1 MNDKKQLKLNI
12 LYNGLYQVLNLIV
25 PLITAPYIS
34 RTLGAEPLG
43 TYDYV
48 LANTGY
54 FLMLQGLGFGLYGSI
69 RVAAVRDDPEALNQV
84 FWKVF
89 LAKLLLCAATVISFL
104 IFIPFQKSSYR
115 SLYLIFLLSILA
127 GGIDLSWFLT
137 GLEQFKITLS
147 RNAAVRVASCVLIF
161 LLVRSKND
169 LGMYAVIMQGAALV
183 GNLCLLP
190 GVRPHIGAPRFK
202 GKELFVC
209 MAESM
214 VYFVPGIINTIFAS
228 VDRTM
233 LGSMSRIEE
242 VAYYEQAV
250 KIVNLC
256 STLISSVSAVILP
269 RMTYLFHNEKDP
281 HVVQALFYRSM
292 NGIFAVTAAV
302 SFGAAAIADL
312 FIPAFF
318 GEEFTASAPLLKI
331 LSINIFTIAVSNF
344 CGQQGLIA
352 RGRQREY
359 NISITVSAAL
369 NVGLNALVVRRFG
382 AVGVSA
388 TSAFAGIVGLFVIL
402 FFMRD
407 FATAAQLL
415 NRNWKYLAAGAVMLG
430 TVAQLPDSLPS
441 WPGVFLRIALGGAVY
456 FVLLGVL
463 RDEFFLDLVRSLWK
477 RRNTP

>member
-34 RTLGAEPLG
+34 RTLGAESLG

-54 FLMLQGLGFGLYGSI
+54 FLMLESLGLSLYGSI
-69 RVAAVRDDPEALNQV
+69 RTAAVRDDAESLNRV

-89 LAKLLLCAATVISFL
+89 VTKLLLCAATVVSFL
-104 IFIPFQKSSYR
+104 LFIPFQKSSYR
-115 SLYLIFLLSILA
+115 SLYLIFLLSVLA

-137 GLEQFKITLS
+137 GLEQFKVTLS

-169 LGMYAVIMQGAALV
+169 LGMYAVIMQGAVFV

-190 GVRPHIGAPRFK
+190 SVRPHVGRPQFRL
-202 GKELFVC
+202 KELFACV
-209 MAESM
+209 AESM

-281 HVVQALFYRSM
+281 AVVRGLFYRSM

-302 SFGAAAIADL
+302 SFGAAAVADL

-318 GEEFTASAPLLKI
+318 GEKFTASAPLLKI

-359 NISITVSAAL
+359 NVSITVSAVL

-382 AVGVSA
+382 AVGVSS
-388 TSAFAGIVGLFVIL
+388 TSAVAGIVGLFVIL

-407 FATAAQLL
+407 FVTAAELVK
-415 NRNWKYLAAGAVMLG
+415 NNWKYLAAGAVMLG
-430 TVAQLPDSLPS
+430 TLTMLPASLSS
-441 WPGVFLRIALGGAVY
+441 WPGIFLRIALGAAVY
-456 FVLLGVL
+456 FALLAVL
-463 RDEFFLDLVRSLWK
+463 RDAFFLDFVQSLLN
-477 RRNTP
+477 RRKTP

>member
-12 LYNGLYQVLNLIV
+12 LYNGLFQILNLIV

-34 RTLGAEPLG
+34 RTLGAELLG

-54 FLMLQGLGFGLYGSI
+54 FLLLEGLGLNLYGSI
-69 RVAAVRDDPEALNQV
+69 RTAAVRDDREELNRV

-89 LAKLLLCAATVISFL
+89 LAKLMTCALTVAAFV

-115 SLYLIFLLSILA
+115 GLYLVFLLSVLA
-127 GGIDLSWFLT
+127 GGIDVSWLLT
-137 GLEQFKITLS
+137 GLEQFKVTLS

-169 LGMYAVIMQGAALV
+169 LGVYAVIMQGAAFV

-190 GVRPHIGAPRFK
+190 GIRSYIGRPQFRCR
-202 GKELFVC
+202 ELFACV
-209 MAESM
+209 AESM

-256 STLISSVSAVILP
+256 STLISSASMVILP

-281 HVVQALFYRSM
+281 NVLRTLFNRSM

-302 SFGAAAIADL
+302 SFGAAAIADV

-318 GEEFTASAPLLKI
+318 GEEFTVSAPLLKI

-359 NISITVSAAL
+359 NISITVSAVL

-388 TSAFAGIVGLFVIL
+388 TSAAAGVVGLFVIL
-402 FFMRD
+402 YYTRD
-407 FATAAQLL
+407 FVNAAELAQK
-415 NRNWKYLAAGAVMLG
+415 NWKYLAAGAVMLAA
-430 TVAQLPDSLPS
+430 VALVPDSFSS
-441 WPGVFLRIALGGAVY
+441 WPGIFLRIALGGAVY
-456 FVLLGVL
+456 FALLGLL
-463 RDEFFLDLVRSLWK
+463 RDEFFLDLVRNMLK
-477 RRNTP
+477 RRKTP

>member
-1 MNDKKQLKLNI
+1 MNDKKQLKRNI
-12 LYNGLYQVLNLIV
+12 LYNGLFQVLNLIV
-25 PLITAPYIS
+25 PLITAPYIA

-43 TYDYV
+43 RYDYV

-54 FLMLQGLGFGLYGSI
+54 FLMLEGLGLSLYGSI
-69 RVAAVRDDPEALNQV
+69 RVATVRDDSEELNRV

-89 LAKLLLCAATVISFL
+89 LTKLLLCAGTVIAFL
-104 IFIPFQKSSYR
+104 IFIPFQNSSYR
-115 SLYLIFLLSILA
+115 SLYLIFLLAILA
-127 GGIDLSWFLT
+127 GGIDLTWFLT
-137 GLEQFKITLS
+137 GLEQFKVTLS

-169 LGMYAVIMQGAALV
+169 LGLYAVIMQGAVFV

-190 GVRPHIGAPRFK
+190 SVRPHIGRPRVRLR
-202 GKELFVC
+202 ELFACV
-209 MAESM
+209 AESM

-256 STLISSVSAVILP
+256 STLISSVSMVILP

-281 HVVQALFYRSM
+281 TVVRSLFYRSM

-352 RGRQREY
+352 RGKQRAY

-382 AVGVSA
+382 AVGVSS
-388 TSAFAGIVGLFVIL
+388 TSAIAGVVGLLVIL
-402 FFMRD
+402 YFMRD
-407 FATAAQLL
+407 FVGVGELL
-415 NRNWKYLAAGAVMLG
+415 KNNWKYLVAGAVMLG
-430 TVAQLPDSLPS
+430 AVALLPDSLSS
-441 WPGVFLRIALGGAVY
+441 WPGVFVRMVLGGAVY
-456 FVLLGVL
+456 FVLLAVL
-463 RDEFFLDLVRSLWK
+463 RDAFFLEFIQSLLK
-477 RRNTP
+477 RRKTP